1 MCMQDIIAIGIAA
14 VGYFIGAVTMIS
26 YAPRW
31 DRFNDVQDSRTGA
44 VASSARATSVSLE
57 FT

>member
-44 VASSARATSVSLE
+44 VASSARATSVS
-57 FT
+57 